1 MDINHINNNRHG
13 NNNSTITNWEKGL
26 STITINNMEEDHHR
40 RHRHHHPHPHPH
52 QQHQNHHVHPLLDP
66 VWPTYNNLPTPH
78 PSPPSIIIPPS
89 NNSNNTSSLII
100 KPTPL
105 QEQVVLEE
113 DDHEFE
119 EEEELGAMKEMMYR
133 IAVMQPVDIDP
144 ATIRKPKRR
153 NVRISNDPQSVAAR
167 HRRERISEKIRVLQR
182 LVPGGV
188 KMDTASMLD
197 EAIRYVK
204 FLKRQIRQ
212 LHPAGS
218 SNNHHPPPVPTLSP
232 SDWPPP
238 PPPSASKAVLIRN
251 NHHHNHEGV
260 IFQHGGKQPTSPRH
274 SHSHSNNPQFKSK
287 TLTLLS
293 PPLSSSPLLSY
304 RWLGLRSRRLRSGNP
319 GKVVCGLWSL
329 VSAGGN
335 SGSRL
340 LGFSRLPPKDER
352 FREAK
357 DLSHLSMM
365 LVETQKN
372 ESHKLVYKLW
382 KLVLILPVATT
393 SVERVFSSMTYV
405 KNKLRNKMGDQLLN
419 DSLVTFIEKDLCFL
433 VKDDDVIDRFQ
444 NMKTRR
450 VQL

>member
-260 IFQHGGKQPTSPRH
+260 IFQHGA
-274 SHSHSNNPQFKSK
+274 
-287 TLTLLS
+287 
-293 PPLSSSPLLSY
+293 PLLSSLIGGSGFGRGGCAAETRA
-304 RWLGLRSRRLRSGNP
+304 RWS
-319 GKVVCGLWSL
+319 VDCGHWSAPAATRAVGYSASL
-329 VSAGGN
+329 VSPQRMK
-335 SGSRL
+335 GSEKR
-340 LGFSRLPPKDER
+340 RI
-352 FREAK
+352 
-357 DLSHLSMM
+357 
-365 LVETQKN
+365 LV
-372 ESHKLVYKLW
+372 
-382 KLVLILPVATT
+382 I
-393 SVERVFSSMTYV
+393 
-405 KNKLRNKMGDQLLN
+405 
-419 DSLVTFIEKDLCFL
+419 FL
-433 VKDDDVIDRFQ
+433 
-444 NMKTRR
+444 
-450 VQL
+450 